1 MIDLPK
7 MKTFALTLPALVLAA
22 LPLVSQASPQCTS
35 APKSAWLT
43 EAQMKER
50 IASLGYRDIRVFQ
63 TTKSGCYE
71 IYGRNAKGAK
81 AEVYFNPVD
90 GSVVQANED

>member
-1 MIDLPK
+1 MIKLPK
-7 MKTFALTLPALVLAA
+7 MKTLALTLPALVIAA
-22 LPLVSQASPQCTS
+22 LPLVSQASPQCTT

-43 EAQMKER
+43 EAQMKEK

-90 GSVVQANED
+90 GSIVQANEG